1 MRADESPFL
10 PCFCAVFTLLGLRVL
25 FGSKPVTLGSVLL
38 LGCVSG
44 AASAGWAGGTGHW
57 VEGRLAQLA
66 SLANRTALPTVSG
79 ALERVV
85 QYVERAMDA
94 HEQEQDEL

>member
-44 AASAGWAGGTGHW
+44 AASAAWAGGTSEW
-57 VEGRLAQLA
+57 VEGCLAQLA
-66 SLANRTALPTVSG
+66 NHTALPTASG
-79 ALERVV
+79 ALERMV
-85 QYVERAMDA
+85 QYLERAMDT